1 MLGIG
6 SGGTFQRSFQAAA
19 LVDQLFLS
27 LFKFVGGTTQ
37 LKIALLGFGFH
48 VICPFLLVLEEL
60 SQKFLLFFES
70 FPEHVSVDRG

>member
-27 LFKFVGGTTQ
+27 LFKLVGGTTQ
-37 LKIALLGFGFH
+37 LKIPLLGVSFH
-48 VICPFLLVLEEL
+48 ILRPLLLLLEEL
-60 SQKFLLFFES
+60 RQESLPFLEAL
-70 FPEHVSVDRG
+70 PEHVCVDR